1 MSSKNITYNHYF
13 IGFANLNGNKGEV
26 FVEHYFAKDPVDCMR
41 QCLQKHDVFVHPTLT
56 TAQSMMTL
64 ADHNNFLLS
73 YPRKVKVTI
82 I

>member
-1 MSSKNITYNHYF
+1 MSFKSITLDHYF

-41 QCLQKHDVFVHPTLT
+41 QCLQKHDVFVHPSLV

-64 ADHNNFLLS
+64 ADHNKFLLS